1 MRGTIGPQL
10 VLRLLNNARVRR
22 TLISLNGL
30 VEWTDTA
37 FLIIRFQFSG
47 VCRYPKDP
55 DTTVCTELRAKFDPQ
70 RNGTA
75 MLV

>member
-1 MRGTIGPQL
+1 
-10 VLRLLNNARVRR
+10 
-22 TLISLNGL
+22 
-30 VEWTDTA
+30 VEWMDAA
-37 FLIIRFQFSG
+37 FLIIRFHFSG
-47 VCRYPKDP
+47 VRRYPKDP